1 MHIVSAFSVKTH
13 KIKPSWKQR
22 KRIGIPLNAQQKFP
36 DKITFI
42 IYKVPRMTRQD
53 NKNFIKTTCSGDHFH
68 KDKSAWSKQKP
79 ELITSAQLDNDM
91 YRFASLQNDIEVL
104 TRKIQ

>member
-1 MHIVSAFSVKTH
+1 M
-13 KIKPSWKQR
+13 
-22 KRIGIPLNAQQKFP
+22 
-36 DKITFI
+36 D
-42 IYKVPRMTRQD
+42 KVPRMTRQD

-68 KDKSAWSKQKP
+68 KDQSAWSKQKP
-79 ELITSAQLDNDM
+79 ELIASAQLGNDM

>member
-1 MHIVSAFSVKTH
+1 M
-13 KIKPSWKQR
+13 
-22 KRIGIPLNAQQKFP
+22 
-36 DKITFI
+36 D
-42 IYKVPRMTRQD
+42 KVPRMTRQD

-68 KDKSAWSKQKP
+68 KDESAWSKQKP

-104 TRKIQ
+104 TRKTSEFGLPCQSSRYLTYIYRLLQYDL